1 MSLLILDHQAVGQA
15 LPMYECIEVMAT
27 ALVDLARGAYHP
39 FPRRALRCPSTP
51 ALMGLMPVFKDGEA
65 PLWGL
70 KDVLVSASNRAL
82 GLDSHQGAMLVHDG
96 RTGALQAVLDAGALT
111 AIRTAA
117 TTAVATRTLAR
128 SNATQVAILGTG
140 AQARTHIAALRLVL
154 PEAKFRL
161 WGRSFERAQVL
172 ASSTQAAACEHAQDA
187 VAEADVVCTLT
198 AATTPL
204 LQRDWLRPGCHVNAV
219 GASSRDARELGSDV
233 VAAAELFVD
242 SLEQAQEEC
251 GEVHLALV
259 EGAIAADHIRGE
271 LGQVLSGACAG
282 RTDDKALTV
291 FKSLGLAVEDLAAA
305 ERAMRN
311 AERMGIGQRVRW

>member
-1 MSLLILDHQAVGQA
+1 MSLLILDHQAVVQA
-15 LPMYECIEVMAT
+15 LPMHECIEIMAT
-27 ALVDLARGAYHP
+27 ALADFARGAYSP
-39 FPRRALRCPSTP
+39 FPRRALRCPRTP
-51 ALMGLMPVFKDGEA
+51 ALMGLLPVFKDGDV

-70 KDVLVSASNRAL
+70 KNVLVSADNRAL

-117 TTAVATRTLAR
+117 TTAVATRALAR
-128 SNATQVAILGTG
+128 PNAAQVAILGTG

-161 WGRSFERAQVL
+161 WGRSFERAQAL
-172 ASSTQAAACEHAQDA
+172 ARSTQATACEQARDA

-198 AATTPL
+198 ASPSPL
-204 LQRDWLRPGCHVNAV
+204 VRRDWLRPGCHVNAV
-219 GASSRDARELGSDV
+219 GASSRDARELGSDL

-251 GEVHLALV
+251 GEVHLALA

-282 RTDDKALTV
+282 RTDDNALTV

-305 ERAMRN
+305 ACAMRN
-311 AERMGIGQRVRW
+311 AARLGIGQLVRW